1 MSLLSQK
8 NQSGRMCAKKQN
20 NNIKILTAKDLGAVS
35 IYVTTVCMKPKAP
48 SLIAPESHLNN
59 IYLQPNENTFLCDDI
74 SDIYLQPDESS
85 FLRGD
90 VNIDHKRETSK
101 K

>member
-1 MSLLSQK
+1 
-8 NQSGRMCAKKQN
+8 MCTKKQN
-20 NNIKILTAKDLGAVS
+20 INIKILTAKDTGAVS

-48 SLIAPESHLNN
+48 SLVTPESHLND
-59 IYLQPNENTFLCDDI
+59 IYLQPYENSFLCDDLG
-74 SDIYLQPDESS
+74 DIYLQPDESS

-90 VNIDHKRETSK
+90 VNIDHKRKTSK